1 MGQNKMNIGKIKNL
15 KDVGV
20 GNTKAIIFLFVSYFT
35 KCFIYLFYY
44 STNLLHEQLSNDHHI
59 CTQDIN
65 GWDRCGLR
73 MTWTPGKVVDAETEN
88 IRAEAKKDM
97 ISVVYYTKSKS
108 RDVQG
113 ESSS

>member
-1 MGQNKMNIGKIKNL
+1 
-15 KDVGV
+15 
-20 GNTKAIIFLFVSYFT
+20 
-35 KCFIYLFYY
+35 
-44 STNLLHEQLSNDHHI
+44 
-59 CTQDIN
+59 
-65 GWDRCGLR
+65 
-73 MTWTPGKVVDAETEN
+73 MTWTPGKVVDAEIEN

>member
-1 MGQNKMNIGKIKNL
+1 
-15 KDVGV
+15 
-20 GNTKAIIFLFVSYFT
+20 
-35 KCFIYLFYY
+35 
-44 STNLLHEQLSNDHHI
+44 
-59 CTQDIN
+59 
-65 GWDRCGLR
+65 

-108 RDVQG
+108 HDVQG